1 MRVATFN
8 VLSGRTPGEDHVD
21 AGRFA
26 AAVAALDADVLA
38 LQEVDRGQPR
48 SGYVDLAGVA
58 AAAGGA
64 VAHRFAAAMTGLPGG
79 SWTPTTD
86 ADPADAP
93 AYGIALLSRHPVTD
107 WQVVRLPPLPVRMP
121 YRWPGARRLSWVHD
135 EQRVALL
142 ATVASPLGPLRVAAT
157 HVSFLRLS
165 GTRTDFGRD
174 EPDPLEG
181 IASTERPHD
190 ETLAG
195 AELQRTIRKLIAA
208 LPHKLRDALLLA
220 GSGEHTYEQIGVL
233 LGAPVGTVKWRVSE
247 ARRILRMK
255 LERQQPGS

>member
-26 AAVAALDADVLA
+26 AAVASLDADVLA

-58 AAAGGA
+58 AEAGGA
-64 VAHRFAAAMTGLPGG
+64 IEHRFAAAMTGLPDG
-79 SWTPTTD
+79 SWTPTID
-86 ADPADAP
+86 SDPADAP

-107 WQVVRLPPLPVRMP
+107 WQVVRLPPLPVRVP
-121 YRWPGARRLSWVHD
+121 YRWPGARRLSWVRD
-135 EQRVALL
+135 EQRVAVL

-165 GTRTDFGRD
+165 GSRQLRHLLRSAGRLDLLLGDLNLPPAPATRLTGMR
-174 EPDPLEG
+174 PLVAAG
-181 IASTERPHD
+181 TFPVDRPRTQIDHV
-190 ETLAG
+190 LAG
-195 AELQRTIRKLIAA
+195 TARLVPTGGGAVA
-208 LPHKLRDALLLA
+208 LPVSDHRALVVDVI
-220 GSGEHTYEQIGVL
+220 S
-233 LGAPVGTVKWRVSE
+233 R
-247 ARRILRMK
+247 
-255 LERQQPGS
+255 

>member
-64 VAHRFAAAMTGLPGG
+64 VAHRFAAAMTGMPGG
-79 SWTPTTD
+79 SWATATD

-93 AYGIALLSRHPVTD
+93 AYGIALLSRHRVTD
-107 WQVVRLPPLPVRMP
+107 WQVLRLPPLPVRVP
-121 YRWPGARRLSWVHD
+121 YRWPGARRLSWVRD

-142 ATVASPLGPLRVAAT
+142 ATVESPLGPLRVAAT

-165 GTRTDFGRD
+165 GTRQVRHLLRTGDRLDLLLGDLNLPPAAATRLTGMR
-174 EPDPLEG
+174 PLVT
-181 IASTERPHD
+181 AATFPVDRPRTQIDHV
-190 ETLAG
+190 LAG
-195 AELQRTIRKLIAA
+195 TGRLVPTGGGAVA
-208 LPHKLRDALLLA
+208 LPVSDHRAL
-220 GSGEHTYEQIGVL
+220 V
-233 LGAPVGTVKWRVSE
+233 VDVVS
-247 ARRILRMK
+247 R
-255 LERQQPGS
+255 

>member
-26 AAVAALDADVLA
+26 AAVASLDADLLA

-93 AYGIALLSRHPVTD
+93 AYGIALLSRHPITD

-121 YRWPGARRLSWVHD
+121 YRWPGARRLSWVRD

-142 ATVASPLGPLRVAAT
+142 ATVESPLGPLRVAAT

-165 GTRTDFGRD
+165 GTRQVRHLLRTGDRLDLLLGDLNLPPASATRLTGMR
-174 EPDPLEG
+174 PLVTAG
-181 IASTERPHD
+181 TFPVDRPRTQIDHV
-190 ETLAG
+190 LAG
-195 AELQRTIRKLIAA
+195 TGRLEPTGGGAVA
-208 LPHKLRDALLLA
+208 LPVSDHRAL
-220 GSGEHTYEQIGVL
+220 V
-233 LGAPVGTVKWRVSE
+233 VDVVS
-247 ARRILRMK
+247 R
-255 LERQQPGS
+255 